1 MSPSSTVVASL
12 AMSLD
17 GFIAFPDD
25 SVGPLF
31 DWYFEGPEEVR
42 AGGITFSLSPT
53 SADVF
58 RRDLA
63 SVGAF
68 LVGRRLFDHT
78 GGWGGHPPV
87 DRPMVV
93 LTHEPRT
100 DWPPVG
106 WPADAVPV
114 TFATDVWSAV
124 TEATSLAARGVVS
137 VAGGAAARAC
147 LDAGLL
153 DQVHVHL
160 VPVALGKGVPLLAG
174 LRSGP
179 VRFEDPEVIEARG
192 VTHLRY
198 RVRR

>member
-1 MSPSSTVVASL
+1 
-12 AMSLD
+12 MSLD

-25 SVGPLF
+25 LVGPLF
-31 DWYFEGPEEVR
+31 DWYFEGSEEVE
-42 AGGITFSLSPT
+42 AGGITLRLSPT
-53 SADVF
+53 NAAVF
-58 RRDLA
+58 RSGLP
-63 SVGAF
+63 SVGVF

-100 DWPPVG
+100 DWPPAG

-114 TFATDVWSAV
+114 TFATEVGSAV
-124 TEATSLAARGVVS
+124 AEATSLAAGGTVS
-137 VAGGAAARAC
+137 VAGGAAAHAC

-153 DQVHVHL
+153 DEVHVHL
-160 VPVALGKGVPLLAG
+160 VPVAIGEGVPLLAG
-174 LRSGP
+174 LRNGP

-192 VTHLRY
+192 
-198 RVRR
+198 